1 MIYTVTFNPALD
13 YIVHP
18 EGEIVQGQINRSLKE
33 EFYYGGKG
41 INVSLV
47 LNSLGVDSIALGFI
61 AGFTGLAIER
71 GIRRK
76 GIQTDFIMLES
87 GISRINVKIRQ
98 ERETAINSAGP
109 RPGNDDVKAFIRKL
123 EVLQDDDYIVLAGS
137 VPSNMHDDI
146 YERIMR
152 KLADRNV
159 NTVVDAE
166 GELLMKTLPLNP
178 FLIKPNRD
186 ELGRLYDTEIKS
198 DDEIVKYAKKL
209 QKEGARNVLVSKG
222 AEGAVLIPEEGKVKS
237 IGVPEGRVINTV
249 GAGDSMVAGFLAGY
263 MKNANMAKALNL
275 ATAAAS
281 ATAISE
287 GLGEKSTIMMQ
298 LEKINNGFWQQDNG

>member
-18 EGEIVQGQINRSLKE
+18 DGEIVQGQVNRSLKE

-47 LNSLGVDSIALGFI
+47 LNSLGVDSVALGFI

-76 GIQTDFIMLES
+76 GIQTDFIMLET
-87 GISRINVKIRQ
+87 GISRINVKIRHDV
-98 ERETAINSAGP
+98 ETAINSAGP

-123 EVLQDDDYIVLAGS
+123 ELLQDDDYIVLAGS

-152 KLADRNV
+152 KVADRNV

-166 GELLMKTLPLNP
+166 GDLLMKTLPLHP
-178 FLIKPNRD
+178 FLIKPNRE
-186 ELGRLYDTEIKS
+186 ELGRLYDTEIEN
-198 DDEIVKYAKKL
+198 DDDIIKYAKKL
-209 QKEGARNVLVSKG
+209 QKAGARNVLVSKG
-222 AEGAVLIPEEGKVKS
+222 AEGAVLVPEEGKVKS
-237 IGVPEGRVINTV
+237 IGVPQGRVINTV

-263 MKNANMAKALNL
+263 LKNANMVKALNL

-298 LEKINNGFWQQDNG
+298 LEKINNGFWQQENG

>member
-18 EGEIVQGQINRSLKE
+18 EGDIVEGQINRSLKE
-33 EFYYGGKG
+33 EFYFGGKG

-47 LNSLGVDSIALGFI
+47 LNSLGVDSVALGFI

-76 GIQTDFIMLES
+76 GIQTDFIMLET
-87 GISRINVKIRQ
+87 GISRINVKLRQ
-98 ERETAINSAGP
+98 EKETAINSAGP
-109 RPGNDDVKAFIRKL
+109 RPGNDDVKAFMRKL
-123 EVLQDDDYIVLAGS
+123 EVLQEGDVIVLAGS

-152 KLADRNV
+152 RVADRNV
-159 NTVVDAE
+159 DAVIDAE
-166 GELLMKTLPLNP
+166 GDLLMKTLQLHP
-178 FLIKPNRD
+178 FLIKPNKE
-186 ELGRLYDTEIKS
+186 ELGRLYDVELKN
-198 DDEIVKYAKKL
+198 DDDIVKYAKKL

-222 AEGAVLIPEEGKVKS
+222 EQGAVLIPEEGKVIS

-263 MKNANMAKALNL
+263 MKNANMVKALNL

-281 ATAISE
+281 ATVISE

-298 LEKINNGFWQQDNG
+298 LEKINNGYWQHQ

>member
-18 EGEIVQGQINRSLKE
+18 DGEIVQGQVNRSLKE

-47 LNSLGVDSIALGFI
+47 LNSLGVDSVALGFI

-76 GIQTDFIMLES
+76 GIQTDFIMLET

-98 ERETAINSAGP
+98 NSETAINSAGP
-109 RPGNDDVKAFIRKL
+109 RPGNDDVRAFIRKL
-123 EVLQDDDYIVLAGS
+123 EALQDDDYIVLAGS

-152 KLADRNV
+152 KVADRNV

-166 GELLMKTLPLNP
+166 GDLLMKTLPLHP
-178 FLIKPNRD
+178 FLIKPNME
-186 ELGRLYDTEIKS
+186 ELGRLYDTEIEN
-198 DDEIVKYAKKL
+198 DDDIIKYARKL
-209 QKEGARNVLVSKG
+209 QKAGARNVLVSKG
-222 AEGAVLIPEEGKVKS
+222 AGGAVLIPEEGKVKS
-237 IGVPEGRVINTV
+237 IGVPQGRVINTV

-263 MKNANMAKALNL
+263 LKNANMVKALNL

-298 LEKINNGFWQQDNG
+298 LEKINNGFWQQENG

>member
-18 EGEIVQGQINRSLKE
+18 EGEIVEGKVNRSVKE

-47 LNSLGVDSIALGFI
+47 LNSLGIDSIALGFI
-61 AGFTGLAIER
+61 AGFTGFAIEH

-76 GIQTDFIMLES
+76 GIQTDFIMLEG
-87 GISRINVKIRQ
+87 GISRINVKIRK
-98 ERETAINSAGP
+98 EKETAINAAGP
-109 RPGNDDVKAFIRKL
+109 RPGNDDVKAFMKKL
-123 EVLQDDDYIVLAGS
+123 EVLEEGDYLVLAGS
-137 VPSNMHDDI
+137 VPSNMHEDI

-152 KLADRNV
+152 RVADRNI

-166 GELLMKTLPLNP
+166 GDLLLKTLPLKP
-178 FLIKPNRD
+178 FLIKPNKQ
-186 ELGRLYDTEIKS
+186 ELGRLFDTEIKD
-198 DDEIVKYAKKL
+198 DDEIIEYAKKL
-209 QKEGARNVLVSKG
+209 QKDGAKNVLVSKG
-222 AEGAVLIPEEGKVKS
+222 AEGAILIPEEGKVRT

-249 GAGDSMVAGFLAGY
+249 GAGDSMVAGFIAGY
-263 MKNANMAKALNL
+263 MKNENMAKALNL

-298 LEKINNGFWQQDNG
+298 LEKINNGYWQQ

>member
-13 YIVHP
+13 YIIHP
-18 EGEIVQGQINRSLKE
+18 EEEMTFGKINRSNKE

-61 AGFTGLAIER
+61 AGFTGFAIEH

-76 GIQTDFIMLES
+76 GIQTDFIRLET

-98 ERETAINSAGP
+98 DEKETSFNAAGP
-109 RPGNDDVKAFIRKL
+109 RPGNDDVKAFMRKL
-123 EVLQDDDYIVLAGS
+123 DILEEGDYIVLAGS
-137 VPSNMHDDI
+137 VPSNMHEDI

-152 KLADRNV
+152 RVADKNV

-166 GELLMKTLPLNP
+166 GQLLLKTLPLHP
-178 FLIKPNRD
+178 FLVKPNKA
-186 ELGRLYDTEIKS
+186 ELGRLFDVVIKKE
-198 DDEIVKYAKKL
+198 DDIVKYGKKL
-209 QKEGARNVLVSKG
+209 QQMGARNVLVSKG
-222 AEGAVLIPEEGKVKS
+222 EDGAVLIPEEGKTKK
-237 IGVPEGRVINTV
+237 IGVPEGRVINTT

-263 MKNANMAKALNL
+263 LKNGDYGKALNL

-298 LEKINNGFWQQDNG
+298 LEKINNGMMTKK

>member
-18 EGEIVQGQINRSLKE
+18 EGDIVEGTVNRSIRE

-47 LNSLGVDSIALGFI
+47 LNSLGIDSVALGFI
-61 AGFTGLAIER
+61 AGFTGFAIEH

-87 GISRINVKIRQ
+87 GISRINVKMR
-98 ERETAINSAGP
+98 REKETSINAAGP
-109 RPGNDDVKAFIRKL
+109 RPGNDDVKAFMRKL
-123 EVLQDDDYIVLAGS
+123 DNLSEGDYIVLAGS
-137 VPSNMHDDI
+137 VPSNMHEDI

-152 KLADRNV
+152 KVADKNV

-166 GELLMKTLPLNP
+166 GALLRNTLQLHP
-178 FLIKPNRD
+178 FLIKPNRY
-186 ELGRLYDTEIKS
+186 ELGSLFDTEIKS
-198 DDEIVKYAKKL
+198 DEDIVKYAKKL
-209 QKEGARNVLVSKG
+209 QKEGARNILVSKG
-222 AEGAVLIPEEGKVKS
+222 GDGAILIPEEGKTKK

-263 MKNANMAKALNL
+263 MKNGEISKALNL

-281 ATAISE
+281 ATCISE

-298 LEKINNGFWQQDNG
+298 LEKINNGYWQQ

>member
-13 YIVHP
+13 YVVHTDGPIVA
-18 EGEIVQGQINRSLKE
+18 GEINRSLKE

-61 AGFTGLAIER
+61 AGFTGFAIER

-76 GIQTDFIMLES
+76 GIQTDFIMLEG
-87 GISRINVKIRQ
+87 GISRINVKIRHDQ
-98 ERETAINSAGP
+98 ETAINTAGP
-109 RPGNDDVKAFIRKL
+109 RISNDDVKALLKKIDAIG
-123 EVLQDDDYIVLAGS
+123 EGDYLVLAGS

-152 KLADRNV
+152 RIDGRGIK
-159 NTVVDAE
+159 VVLDAE
-166 GELLMKTLPLNP
+166 GELLTKALPLHP
-178 FLIKPNRD
+178 FLIKPNRQ
-186 ELGRLYDTEIKS
+186 ELGRLFDTEIE
-198 DDEIVKYAKKL
+198 DDDDVKKYAKEL
-209 QKEGARNVLVSKG
+209 QKQGATNVLVSLG
-222 AEGAVLIPEEGKVKS
+222 ADGAILIPAEGKVKQ

-249 GAGDSMVAGFLAGY
+249 GSGDAMIAGFLAGY
-263 MKNANMAKALNL
+263 LKNADMGKALNL
-275 ATAAAS
+275 GTAAAS

-298 LEKINNGFWQQDNG
+298 LEKINNGLML

>member
-13 YIVHP
+13 YVVHP
-18 EGEIVQGQINRSLKE
+18 EGPIVEGEVNRSLKE

-41 INVSLV
+41 INVSMV

-61 AGFTGLAIER
+61 AGFTGFAIER

-76 GIQTDFIMLES
+76 GIQTDFIMLEG

-98 ERETAINSAGP
+98 DKETAINTAGP
-109 RPGNDDVKAFIRKL
+109 RICNDDVKALIRKIDAM
-123 EVLQDDDYIVLAGS
+123 EDGDYLVLAGS
-137 VPSNMHDDI
+137 VPSNMHSDI

-152 KLADRNV
+152 RIEGKGIKVIL
-159 NTVVDAE
+159 DAE
-166 GELLMKTLPLNP
+166 GELLTKALPLHP
-178 FLIKPNRD
+178 FLIKPNRA
-186 ELGRLYDTEIKS
+186 ELGRLFDAEIE
-198 DDEIVKYAKKL
+198 DDDDVKKYAKEL
-209 QKEGARNVLVSKG
+209 QKMGAQNVLVSLG
-222 AEGAVLIPEEGKVKS
+222 ADGAILVPAEGKVKR

-249 GAGDSMVAGFLAGY
+249 GSGDSMIAGFLAGY
-263 MKNANMAKALNL
+263 LKNSDMGKALNL

-298 LEKINNGFWQQDNG
+298 LEKINNGFMA